1 MHDAPR
7 IPRYAAK
14 LLAPDEQV
22 VFVTHPRAARLGLVL
37 TLGSIFLVLAIF
49 AAIVEPG
56 MIGLGVLPG
65 LPLLGAHVGHLV
77 ISPVIFVTDRRV
89 VSAARG
95 QKSLA
100 VDLAVVKRVR
110 LSQKTLERFFHYGDV
125 DVLIRHPV
133 DQREGTYIGYEMAM
147 VADARGLAEAI
158 SAGAGPDA
166 QSSGDAR

>member
-1 MHDAPR
+1 MRDAPR

-37 TLGSIFLVLAIF
+37 TLGSIFLVLAVF
-49 AAIVEPG
+49 AAIVQPG

-65 LPLLGAHVGHLV
+65 LPLLGAHFGHLV

-95 QKSLA
+95 QKPLS
-100 VDLAVVKRVR
+100 VDLAKVKRVL
-110 LSQKTLERFFHYGDV
+110 LSQKKLERIFHYGDV
-125 DVLIRHPV
+125 DVLIHHPV
-133 DQREGTYIGYEMAM
+133 AQQEGSYIGYGLAM
-147 VADARGLAEAI
+147 VADASGLVEAI
-158 SAGAGPDA
+158 SAGAGPDCK
-166 QSSGDAR
+166 R